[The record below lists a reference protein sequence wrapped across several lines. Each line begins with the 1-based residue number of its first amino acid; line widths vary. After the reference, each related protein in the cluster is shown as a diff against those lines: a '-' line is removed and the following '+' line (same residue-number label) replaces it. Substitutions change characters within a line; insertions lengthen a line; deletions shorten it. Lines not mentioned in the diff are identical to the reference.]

1 MDNNYIYEVK
11 EAITHG
17 GVFHSDDVFST
28 AFIQILNPEIKV
40 KRLMQVPEGF
50 DGLVYDIGLG
60 RFDHHQK
67 DRRVRDNGIPY
78 AAFGLLFEEFGTLV
92 MSKEDA
98 VIFDETFIQ
107 PIDKSDNTGSFW
119 MICDIISDFNPDWI
133 ENQDRDEAFWR
144 AVAVA
149 KEILV
154 NKFRQINANRKAYYL
169 VKEEV
174 DACSGPVLELSKTIP
189 WDEAVKGTDI
199 LYVIYAS
206 ERGGYNV
213 QTVRVD
219 GTEEEKKPFPADWRG
234 KPADYLQKV
243 TGVDGITFCHNS
255 GFLCAVKTIEDARR
269 IAELAV
275 KA

>member
-1 MDNNYIYEVK
+1 MDNNYIYEIK
-11 EAITHG
+11 EALTHG
-17 GVFHSDDVFST
+17 GAFHSDDVFST
-28 AFIQILNPEIKV
+28 AFIQIINPEIKV
-40 KRLMQVPEGF
+40 KRVMQVPEGY
-50 DGLVYDIGLG
+50 DGLVFDIGLG

-67 DRRVRDNGIPY
+67 DRKVRPNCIPY

-92 MSKEDA
+92 MSEEDA

-133 ENQDRDEAFWR
+133 EKQDRDEAFWR

-174 DACSGPVLELSKTIP
+174 DACKGPVLELSQSIP
-189 WDEAVKGTDI
+189 WDDAVKNTDL

-213 QTVRVD
+213 QTVRLDD
-219 GTEEEKKPFPADWRG
+219 GEGEKKPFPEDWRG

-243 TGVDGITFCHNS
+243 TGVPGIRFCHNS
-255 GFLCAVKTIEDARR
+255 GFLCAVETLEDARK
-269 IAELAV
+269 IAEIAV
-275 KA
+275 NA

>member
-1 MDNNYIYEVK
+1 
-11 EAITHG
+11 
-17 GVFHSDDVFST
+17 
-28 AFIQILNPEIKV
+28 
-40 KRLMQVPEGF
+40 
-50 DGLVYDIGLG
+50 
-60 RFDHHQK
+60 
-67 DRRVRDNGIPY
+67 
-78 AAFGLLFEEFGTLV
+78 
-92 MSKEDA
+92 MSEEDA
-98 VIFDETFIQ
+98 AIFDETFIQ

-133 ENQDRDEAFWR
+133 EKQDRDEAFWR

-174 DACSGPVLELSKTIP
+174 DACNGPVLELSQSIP
-189 WDEAVKGTDI
+189 WEDAVKNTDI

-219 GTEEEKKPFPADWRG
+219 GKEEEKKPFPEDWRG

-243 TGVDGITFCHNS
+243 TGVDGIRFCHNS
-255 GFLCAVKTIEDARR
+255 GFLCAVETLEDARK

>member
-1 MDNNYIYEVK
+1 MDNNYIYEIK
-11 EAITHG
+11 EALTHG
-17 GVFHSDDVFST
+17 GAFHSDDVFST
-28 AFIQILNPEIKV
+28 AFIQIINPEIKV
-40 KRLMQVPEGF
+40 KRVMQVPEGY

-67 DRRVRDNGIPY
+67 DRKVRPNGIPY

-92 MSKEDA
+92 MSEEDA

-133 ENQDRDEAFWR
+133 EKQDRDAAFWR

-174 DACSGPVLELSKTIP
+174 DACKGPVLELSQSIP
-189 WDEAVKGTDI
+189 WDDAVKNTDL

-213 QTVRVD
+213 QTVRLDD
-219 GTEEEKKPFPADWRG
+219 GEGEKKPFPEDWRG

-243 TGVDGITFCHNS
+243 TGVPGIRFCHNS
-255 GFLCAVKTIEDARR
+255 GFLCAVETLEDARK
-269 IAELAV
+269 IAEIAV
-275 KA
+275 NA